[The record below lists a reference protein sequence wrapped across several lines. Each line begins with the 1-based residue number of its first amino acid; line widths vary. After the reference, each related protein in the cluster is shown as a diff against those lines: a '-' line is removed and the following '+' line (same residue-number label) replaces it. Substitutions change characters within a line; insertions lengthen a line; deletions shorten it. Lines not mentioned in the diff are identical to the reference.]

1 MNRVRAPRRAR
12 RWPWLLLGGGLLLGT
27 LVYTP
32 LLFGGALLRH
42 YGEQIGLSAEQV
54 SGPLWSPK
62 LSRAALA
69 QPGIKLKAGE
79 AAVNLAG
86 VDWAARRL
94 RVNVSVT
101 DAEVA
106 LRLKDLIGTNG
117 GSGGAG
123 GGWRVLVNRVEVKN
137 TRLTLDGSGVNVP
150 DARLDLSPGPDGR
163 VNFSGHTADGK
174 LRGDVRVTEQR
185 GENVYAVN
193 FAADARIL
201 RPYWQGVEAG
211 KLQGRYVFF
220 PHTVQGDVK
229 LVGGL
234 LRVPNAEFVEVR
246 QVSGR
251 AAHRGDDVTL
261 NLAGRAWN
269 GPVTAQGAVDL
280 KAEHWTV
287 TVDADPTVA
296 GLARSLNT
304 TGQGDLKLRVTAGGW
319 STVRVKGYV
328 KGGDGPDGAVLGG
341 VPLRRL
347 RAEYTL
353 LNRDGDTT
361 PQTNDVAFSAYT
373 KLAGEQQ
380 LRGQWAIGR
389 AGTVGWKG
397 DLAGKPLD
405 VAARIGAEGALTLTG
420 QALGGPMKGR
430 YAMQGGDLQAVLNPD
445 YGAARARVALSGRPE
460 DLRADIS
467 GGQVGPLNVT
477 GTARLTPAGLQA
489 DLNTADPAH
498 RTGPAGRVILDLDPQ
513 FRGEWTAQN
522 VQASGVELNGS
533 GALDA
538 QSSTLAGDLAAQAPG
553 LDAPLRGRLTLNG
566 NRQTARFAFGQGNG
580 PQTQRLTWD
589 GGNVGASLDRLSVLG
604 GVRVSGDVQATP
616 PGAGQDWR
624 ATGQLSAQGQG
635 YDLWADLRGN
645 VASLRGSAGG
655 VTVLADSDLGAPYR
669 TTARL
674 SGSDIGGVFSLAAG
688 ENPGVRFT
696 LNTRGESASGVLSG
710 QNLDATGRIDLAALR
725 PLLPQGQRDLSGTL
739 DLNLRGLGG
748 TAKLNGQLSGVAL
761 RGLLT
766 RRPGTAPGGEVQAD
780 LQAALPL
787 NGEDVTARLTGQVY
801 PRVQVSGAA
810 RYLGQTLQAAVQGPY
825 ERLTASLRGRTGE
838 LSFGGVT
845 LPAQTLDLSGTLT
858 PALQVG
864 GRWGDLQ
871 AAYDGESG
879 LLRLSGAQ
887 SLTAFGQTGR
897 VQGRATW
904 GPPVGGAA
912 SSSFRGAVQAS
923 GTLDQYTLSLSG
935 PWNTLDVLVRG
946 PEGLQARG
954 TASLPAGRYDLDV
967 SGPLAIPGQGN
978 VLVDGNIQGTGAHP
992 RGLLS
997 VTDAQ
1002 GGQGRLRLDGFDDLD
1017 LELGGLTLAGQRLT
1031 GQLRARGG
1039 QLTGQLRAGAFD
1051 LRAEGGRVR
1060 ASGAVAGQRV
1070 ELTGRL
1076 LLPATLSDL
1085 RLVSDGPYFTARASG
1100 DPDDLRGTLTLR
1112 QQQFGNDAAR
1122 LVVPAQSFPLR
1133 ASLTGARANLGGL
1146 IYQGGRWAGGLNAA
1160 YALWTG
1166 DLKRSGQVRL
1176 AGGGDVLAA
1185 LPSGPLS
1192 GRVQLLPALGGELS
1206 TPLSPLLAGLPAEI
1220 RAAISP
1226 GVVTAQF
1233 GAAQGRVRLGGTRY
1247 QGQPLDFTA
1256 QADWR
1261 NGLRVTGLLAHPR
1274 LFVPLRY
1281 GPDGLSVQNARLNAR
1296 LLAPVLP
1303 GAAGEVGLNL
1313 NVPGLDWQRAT
1324 GLARLNV
1331 QAQGQPLTGTLA
1343 LRDGALDGDL
1353 RAGPL
1358 TLTAR
1363 RGALALS
1370 GKVAD
1375 HALRASGRLTLPGT
1389 LSDLRVDVAG
1399 PYLRASAAGGLSDL
1413 RGTLTLR
1420 EQQFGGGAA
1429 QLVFPVQSFP
1439 LRASATAGRVQV
1451 SGLSYAGGRW
1461 SGGLN
1466 AAYTLWTGDL
1476 KRAGRLRLAGGG
1488 KVLAAFPSG
1497 PLSGRVGLLPSVGGE
1512 VSTSLAPFVGTLP
1525 PEVRA
1530 SLQPGRLWAKVS
1542 ASGAEVRLQNTR
1554 YQGEALGL
1562 NAAVSW
1568 LGGVRAAGRL
1578 THPGTLLPFEYSES
1592 GLRVSGGVLSARVLR
1607 PVLPDAAGRLRLD
1620 LNVPDLD
1627 WARATGQAHLD
1638 LSAGGQQARGAVTLR
1653 AGQLAAD
1660 LASTLG
1666 GQTVTVRGPLY
1677 PQADAA
1683 LTVGGVR
1690 GTLTGSAERE
1700 LTLRARG
1707 KWEER
1712 DLDLVL
1718 RGTGL
1723 TGAAAR
1729 ADLNATVSGATLTA
1743 SAQRGT
1749 GAGLSAWKVGGH
1761 LLAPD
1766 LTTLGGPAGQL
1777 SAALSGTL
1785 NDLRLNAAGQ
1795 AAGVTFTAPLRYAGG
1810 ELRVSGLQAHLPS
1823 QTADGPGLG
1832 EVTANGTLWPRLALT
1847 GRARLNEGA
1856 PGDYTAQVTGSLSR
1870 PDLRVQGRL
1879 NEGLAGL
1886 DAAGTRLEGRL
1897 LGQDWKLDLSG
1908 ERLSGGLRGRLN
1920 SGPVAG
1926 LTTARLTLN
1935 ARYRSGTGDSET
1947 GNSGIDVGLRGPL
1960 GWNARQGWSGSVR
1973 ATGDVPGGPL
1983 DAVLDGRG
1991 ALNLAGSLGLGERQA
2006 TFTGQLPAGL
2016 PLRPGGELTLQ
2027 RVDLGAF
2034 WNRAGQLRASGQA
2047 TLGGSSWDKL
2057 TAAFSGQLDDAAG
2070 ELSGAVQATYRAGDA
2085 EVSLR
2090 GAGLQ
2095 GDATLRAGRYAATLK
2110 ASRVQAARLL
2120 PGTLNLPELT
2130 FAGAFDLSGT
2140 LAHGPERLRLQR
2152 AALRGLHR
2160 EAGPFSLYGDAEY
2173 DPRLERL
2180 SADLRGSL
2188 RGGQVRAQ
2196 GTLPQ
2201 GLQVNVRDVA
2211 AAYPGAASFGQVGQ
2225 GGQGKLG
2232 ADLNLT
2238 GALRDPHL
2246 TGKVTGAVQTEQGL
2260 FDLLLTVGGQM
2271 RRLDLHA
2278 RVQASGQ
2285 ARGTLYAEAR
2295 QLDATGPQNGRVRVY
2310 GTLDS
2315 AQARV
2320 RADLQGVWPRLTG
2333 DLSAT
2338 VPGLP
2343 TPVTLRGDGAGG
2355 YDVAAGTL
2363 GSGQITLTPGEG
2375 AIPGL
2380 TGRLDL
2386 KPLALVQGAQGQANV
2401 QADLGGTLAAPTL
2414 AATLDTAGVQVGGA
2428 GLPDLRGSLTGRL
2441 NDLSTLSGS
2450 FVQNG
2455 AEGPVA
2461 SLKGPTLSLLGLRL
2475 EGAGAT
2481 VTLRGQASP
2490 GAANVTAQ
2498 AAGTVAGEVGASYDR
2513 GSLSVNGQVSSQ
2525 GVQAALDVRA
2535 NTYTGWAGGVRVT
2548 GGPQGVLTEPLAL
2561 KLGGAYAHPLLTG
2574 EGGLLGARARVVA
2587 GSRGVQVRLVDGPD
2601 ATANGLVELRPDE
2614 RGEWQWHGAA
2624 SLSRPEL
2631 AFSVTPS
2638 GPPADPDLLLT
2649 LRRGEWRASGSAGLT
2664 QADLRLSDGTREGSL
2679 TWKNEQLRA
2688 DLPGLDL
2695 SRLGVRGL
2703 SGSLFASGQV
2713 SSRTQSGAVQF
2724 RVTGLTSPQ
2733 TIPVL
2738 GLAPSG
2744 DIGGTVTLTGG
2755 RPSVQARAD
2764 LNAGTL
2770 DLSAVQVPGQGG
2782 VQPHWEGQLG
2792 GTLRRGTGQ
2801 IVLDLRAAAGSL
2813 SGGAEVKGYPLD
2825 LAGQGVTADGQ
2836 LKLSGRTFS
2845 AALTARNGLGSARLT
2860 AEGGVADAL
2869 PALGSLL
2876 AVAPTGDGYD
2886 ARATLD
2892 AVDLAA
2898 LKLAPGLAGQVYGAA
2913 SLSDGGSTFFLA
2925 SDGVQLGEKKL
2936 PLRIEGTQ
2944 VASSWRLRGFLDRS
2958 DFTAGLSGGEVFGQG
2973 TLQALPL
2980 GAVVAA
2986 FTGTTPGEGVVT
2998 GVARFRFP
3006 LSDPLA
3012 GRASVVAERIR
3023 VSAKRQ
3029 ENGQTVTETLTGTG
3043 SLDYAERELRN
3054 INVQLGGAGT
3064 WDVRGQY
3071 TRQKV
3076 DVNARFTD
3084 ATFTPVLR
3092 LVPGLADLNPA
3103 LQGTILLSAAGTYD
3117 RPRGL
3122 LRAENLVGEVGGLT
3136 VRVPNF
3142 AGDLPDSG
3150 AFTAGGRIQTGGT
3163 LGADGQVDVRGQ
3175 LTLGKLSDTVA
3186 TFSGL
3191 FAPEALGPLPNT
3203 ILTLRQQGDTGW
3215 RLEARSRSVNPVSG
3229 AGTLT
3234 LEGDLVP
3241 RWNLTLRAS
3250 NYNLPI
3256 AAIYARESALTG
3268 EFRVVDGG
3276 DFVRVSGE
3284 GDFARLTLGR
3294 VDAPDTLPAAP
3305 GKTTPG
3311 QSGDTFVSPLPEQ
3324 YTTFAKPAATGGAA
3338 GTPPATPAQPLL
3350 ERILLDDLRLRAS
3363 GGIRLDE
3370 TLARAEFSTPGL
3382 TVSGTAARPRIRGE
3396 IVAQRGSIFLR
3407 ENEFVIT
3414 QSNVTFSGDGL
3425 YPSFSLVARGT
3436 VPSAS
3441 TRQQVPILLSVRGNF
3456 RTTDGLQGVLDL
3468 DTQLS
3473 CADTGEQCLN
3483 PQTRNAYTQEELYAL
3498 VATGVPDLNNL
3509 SGNLAA
3515 LGTSAVQTALNVFFL
3530 GELERTLARGLG
3542 VDVLRLTPALGLDGS
3557 VNATLTVGSYLTRD
3571 LFVQYQVDLR
3581 GAGLINATYSTPDG
3595 RFTFNVSTPLNGL
3608 DLQSVRPNFKVAYNV
3623 NPRLSFSVGVETKA
3637 EQAASAGVAARPES
3651 TELRFGVTYR
3661 IGGR

>member
-123 GGWRVLVNRVEVKN
+123 GGWQVLVNRVEVKN
-137 TRLTLDGSGVNVP
+137 TRLTVDGSGVNVP

-163 VNFSGHTADGK
+163 VNFSGRTADGK
-174 LRGDVRVTEQR
+174 LRGDVRVTER
-185 GENVYAVN
+185 GGENVYAVN

-201 RPYWQGVEAG
+201 RPYWAGVEAG
-211 KLQGRYVFF
+211 KLQGRYVLF

-234 LRVPNAEFVEVR
+234 LRVPDAEFVEVR

-261 NLAGRAWN
+261 KLAGRAWN

-296 GLARSLNT
+296 GLARSLGT

-341 VPLRRL
+341 VPLRQL

-353 LNRDGDTT
+353 LNRDGAAT

-373 KLAGEQQ
+373 ALAGEQQ

-589 GGNVGASLDRLSVLG
+589 GGKLGASLDRLSVLG

-635 YDLWADLRGN
+635 YDLRADLRGN

-655 VTVLADSDLGAPYR
+655 VTVLADSDLSAPYR

-1051 LRAEGGRVR
+1051 LWAEGGRVR

-1076 LLPATLSDL
+1076 LLPATLGDL

-1112 QQQFGNDAAR
+1112 EQQFGNDAAR
-1122 LVVPAQSFPLR
+1122 LVVPAQSFPLW

-1160 YALWTG
+1160 YA
-1166 DLKRSGQVRL
+1166 
-1176 AGGGDVLAA
+1176 
-1185 LPSGPLS
+1185 
-1192 GRVQLLPALGGELS
+1192 
-1206 TPLSPLLAGLPAEI
+1206 
-1220 RAAISP
+1220 
-1226 GVVTAQF
+1226 
-1233 GAAQGRVRLGGTRY
+1233 
-1247 QGQPLDFTA
+1247 
-1256 QADWR
+1256 
-1261 NGLRVTGLLAHPR
+1261 
-1274 LFVPLRY
+1274 
-1281 GPDGLSVQNARLNAR
+1281 
-1296 LLAPVLP
+1296 
-1303 GAAGEVGLNL
+1303 
-1313 NVPGLDWQRAT
+1313 
-1324 GLARLNV
+1324 
-1331 QAQGQPLTGTLA
+1331 
-1343 LRDGALDGDL
+1343 
-1353 RAGPL
+1353 
-1358 TLTAR
+1358 
-1363 RGALALS
+1363 
-1370 GKVAD
+1370 
-1375 HALRASGRLTLPGT
+1375 
-1389 LSDLRVDVAG
+1389 
-1399 PYLRASAAGGLSDL
+1399 
-1413 RGTLTLR
+1413 
-1420 EQQFGGGAA
+1420 
-1429 QLVFPVQSFP
+1429 
-1439 LRASATAGRVQV
+1439 
-1451 SGLSYAGGRW
+1451 
-1461 SGGLN
+1461 
-1466 AAYTLWTGDL
+1466 LWTGDL

-1542 ASGAEVRLQNTR
+1542 ASGAEVRLQDAR

-1707 KWEER
+1707 RWEER

-1718 RGTGL
+1718 RGAGL

-1749 GAGLSAWKVGGH
+1749 GAGLAAWKVGGH

-1795 AAGVTFTAPLRYAGG
+1795 AAGVTFTAPLRYVGG

-1823 QTADGPGLG
+1823 QTAGGSGLG

-1856 PGDYTAQVTGSLSR
+1856 PGDYMAQVTGSLSR

-1920 SGPVAG
+1920 SGPAAG

-1960 GWNARQGWSGSVR
+1960 GWNARQGWNGSVR

-1991 ALNLAGSLGLGERQA
+1991 TLNLAGSLGLGERQA
-2006 TFTGQLPAGL
+2006 TFTGKLPAGL

-2034 WNRAGQLRASGQA
+2034 WNRAGQLRASGRA
-2047 TLGGSSWDKL
+2047 TLGGSAWDKL
-2057 TAAFSGQLDDAAG
+2057 TAAFSGQLDDVAG
-2070 ELSGAVQATYRAGDA
+2070 ELSGAVQASYAAGDA
-2085 EVSLR
+2085 EVHLR
-2090 GAGLQ
+2090 GAALQ
-2095 GDATLRAGRYAATLK
+2095 GDATLRAGRYAVTLK

-2120 PGTLNLPELT
+2120 PDSLNLPELT
-2130 FAGAFDLSGT
+2130 FAGALDLSGT

-2320 RADLQGVWPRLTG
+2320 RADLQGVWPRLAG

-2355 YDVAAGTL
+2355 YGVAAGDL
-2363 GSGQITLTPGEG
+2363 GSGQVTLTPGEG

-2386 KPLALVQGAQGQANV
+2386 KPLALVEGAQGQANV

-2513 GSLSVNGQVSSQ
+2513 GSLSASGQVSSQ

-2892 AVDLAA
+2892 GVDLAA

-3023 VSAKRQ
+3023 VSAERQ

-3191 FAPEALGPLPNT
+3191 FVPEALGPLPNT

-3241 RWNLTLRAS
+3241 RWNLTLRAN

-3637 EQAASAGVAARPES
+3637 EQVASAGVAARPES